1 MRILDKYILKELLG
15 PFLFGVCTFT
25 SLFIASSVLFR
36 AAQFISQ
43 YGASFTDVAKMI
55 LFSLPEVVNYTFP
68 MSTLLATLISFGRL
82 SSNSEITAM
91 KSGGIGF
98 WRTAA
103 PVLIAALCLSI
114 FSVVFAEK
122 VVPNARTAYR
132 NLVYYEIQGNTKP
145 PQQDHIVIKSTRGS
159 EIERLIYARTFDEDQ
174 GAMKGL
180 TVEEFDNKGNIVSI
194 QTAERAIWGDGKW
207 ILQNGI
213 SHEIS
218 KTDGLQRS
226 MRFDEQTLPVDVRP
240 RDVGLSQK
248 KPDQMTIKELKLQI
262 DVLSKQYLP
271 VTLYEVEMY
280 QRFTI
285 PMASFIFAMIG
296 IPLGIQPQRT
306 TSSLGLGL
314 SVVII
319 FLYYTV
325 MTLSTAL
332 GQGGALPPFLA
343 AWIPNLICLGA
354 GIYLMRT
361 RARR

>member
-15 PFLFGVCTFT
+15 PFLFGVCTFS

-36 AAQFISQ
+36 AAQYISQ
-43 YGASFTDVAKMI
+43 YGASFVDVTKMV

-68 MSTLLATLISFGRL
+68 MSVLLATLTVFGRL

-91 KSGGIGF
+91 KSGGISF
-98 WRTAA
+98 WRLTA
-103 PVLIAALCLSI
+103 PVFLAAFCLSI

-122 VVPNARTAYR
+122 VVPGARSAYR
-132 NLVYYEIQGNTKP
+132 NLVYYNIQGNSKP
-145 PQQDHIVIKSTRGS
+145 PPQDHVVIKSTRGS
-159 EIERLIYARTFDEDQ
+159 EIERLIYARSFDEEQ

-180 TVEEFDNKGNIVSI
+180 TVEEFDVKGNIVSI
-194 QTAERAIWGDGKW
+194 QTAEQAIWGDGQW

-226 MRFDEQTLPVDVRP
+226 MRFNEQILPMDLRP

-248 KPDQMTIKELKLQI
+248 KPDQMTIRELKLQI

-271 VTLYEVEMY
+271 VSLYEVEMY

-296 IPLGIQPQRT
+296 TPLGVQPQRT

-319 FLYYTV
+319 FLYYMV
-325 MTLSTAL
+325 MTLATAL
-332 GQGGALPPFLA
+332 GQGGILPPFLA
-343 AWIPNLICLGA
+343 AWIPNLICLCA

-361 RARR
+361 RSR

>member
-36 AAQFISQ
+36 AAQYISQ
-43 YGASFTDVAKMI
+43 YGASFIDVAKMI

-68 MSTLLATLISFGRL
+68 MSTLLATLTVFGKL

-91 KSGGIGF
+91 KSGGISF
-98 WRTAA
+98 WRLTA
-103 PVLIAALCLSI
+103 PVFVAAFCLSI

-122 VVPNARTAYR
+122 VVPDARTAYR
-132 NLVYYEIQGNTKP
+132 NLVYYNIQGNTKP
-145 PQQDHIVIKSTRGS
+145 PQQDHIVIKTTKGS
-159 EIERLIYARTFDEDQ
+159 EIERLIYARTFDEVQ

-180 TVEEFDNKGNIVSI
+180 TVEEFDAKGNIISI
-194 QTAERAIWGDGKW
+194 QTADRAVWGDGKW
-207 ILQNGI
+207 TLQDGI

-226 MRFDEQTLPVDVRP
+226 MKFTEQILPVAVRP

-248 KPDQMTIKELKLQI
+248 KPDQMTIRELKTQI
-262 DVLSKQYLP
+262 EVLNRQYLP

-296 IPLGIQPQRT
+296 TPLGIQPQRT
-306 TSSLGLGL
+306 TSSMGLGL

-332 GQGGALPPFLA
+332 GQGAALPPFLA
-343 AWIPNLICLGA
+343 AWIPNLICLAA
-354 GIYLMRT
+354 GVYLMRT
-361 RARR
+361 RSA